1 VLQYILET
9 AERGTQR
16 IYHTRL
22 TIFQRLSNDEY
33 LGKIFIILFYIVVL
47 HYNLLNQYFL
57 AYELFVICDL
67 THIFRRIICGARLSR
82 K

>member
-1 VLQYILET
+1 MKLCPPLSKFVLYTHFSFNDQLNLIIFQYILET

-33 LGKIFIILFYIVVL
+33 LGML
-47 HYNLLNQYFL
+47 
-57 AYELFVICDL
+57 
-67 THIFRRIICGARLSR
+67 
-82 K
+82 

>member
-1 VLQYILET
+1 MKLCLPLFNFVLTKTALHTYLSFNDHHNPIIFQYILET

-33 LGKIFIILFYIVVL
+33 LGK
-47 HYNLLNQYFL
+47 LLR
-57 AYELFVICDL
+57 
-67 THIFRRIICGARLSR
+67 H
-82 K
+82 

>member
-1 VLQYILET
+1 MKLCPPLSKFVLNPVKLRYTHFSFNDQLNLIIFQYILET

-33 LGKIFIILFYIVVL
+33 LGK
-47 HYNLLNQYFL
+47 FL
-57 AYELFVICDL
+57 RY
-67 THIFRRIICGARLSR
+67 
-82 K
+82 